1 MRTIAGTLKNPD
13 GTGVDTSTLRFTAKA
28 TTPAGVI
35 EGSSFSFDTSSSG
48 VYSQSLEEGH
58 YSVAYKQQSKSAYLD
73 LGEVYLIAGDPITLE
88 ALLEVSATL
97 LPTIRLERLYKDLEL
112 ILETTSA
119 GIQITG
125 NIDAATIDASSD
137 LQLGGVSVNTLIT
150 NTTDPIVTAADTLD
164 AAVTALTVRVTALEN
179 P

>member
-1 MRTIAGTLKNPD
+1 
-13 GTGVDTSTLRFTAKA
+13 
-28 TTPAGVI
+28 
-35 EGSSFSFDTSSSG
+35 
-48 VYSQSLEEGH
+48 
-58 YSVAYKQQSKSAYLD
+58 
-73 LGEVYLIAGDPITLE
+73 
-88 ALLEVSATL
+88 L